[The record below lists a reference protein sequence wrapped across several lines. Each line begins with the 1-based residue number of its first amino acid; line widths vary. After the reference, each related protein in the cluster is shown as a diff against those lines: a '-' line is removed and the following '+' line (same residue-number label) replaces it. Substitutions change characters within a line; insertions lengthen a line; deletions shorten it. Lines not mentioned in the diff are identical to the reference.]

1 MTKQIT
7 KLYWGYNHKKQERE
21 YITGEEFIRRLE
33 PLITDPV
40 ESMWEM
46 DGDMLM
52 SDYQKLCTAKCR
64 IRNAIEMLDKEGDV

>member
-1 MTKQIT
+1 MSFATDFEIGLTNWQSHFLFGVRNMTKQIT

-40 ESMWEM
+40 ESM
-46 DGDMLM
+46 
-52 SDYQKLCTAKCR
+52 
-64 IRNAIEMLDKEGDV
+64 